1 MALSKASLFL
11 AWTAFLPSL
20 YAAPLLQKRSESGP
34 HITTD
39 FPDPSILRVGST
51 WYAFAGQ
58 SLYDYKST
66 HIQFATSTDFET
78 WTLQPG
84 NDMLPDLPS
93 WVDSSKNHIWAPD
106 INHLD
111 DGRFLLYF
119 SAPTY
124 DTNAPHCI
132 GTAISDSVDGPYTP
146 DETSFACPADQG
158 GAIDASGFRDADGT
172 RYVVYKIDANSLGHG
187 GTCNNGVEPIVPT
200 PILIQQVESDGVTK
214 VGDTSQ
220 LITNDSPEDG
230 PLVEGPSL
238 IHSGDT
244 YYLFYSSN
252 CFTTTN
258 YDVAYATSSSPTSG
272 FTKQG
277 TLFGTGYGGL
287 KGPGGADAAFDNS
300 HFAFAAQK
308 GDGRRGLYTAQITL
322 SGYSVSA

>member
-1 MALSKASLFL
+1 MTLFTASLVL
-11 AWTAFLPSL
+11 AWIALLQFSSTT
-20 YAAPLLQKRSESGP
+20 PLLRKRSESGP

-39 FPDPSILRVGST
+39 FPDPSILRVGDT

-66 HIQFATSTDFET
+66 HIQIATSTDFKT

-84 NDMLPDLPS
+84 DDMLPYLPS
-93 WVDSSKNHIWAPD
+93 WVDSSKNHVWAPD

-111 DGRFLLYF
+111 DGTFLLYF

-124 DTNAPHCI
+124 HTNAPHCI
-132 GTAISDSVDGPYTP
+132 GTATSDTIDGPYIP
-146 DETSFACPADQG
+146 SEESFACPADQG

-187 GTCNNGVEPIVPT
+187 GICNNGVEPIVST
-200 PILIQQVESDGVTK
+200 PILIQQVDSDGVTK
-214 VGDTSQ
+214 IGDTFQ

-230 PLVEGPSL
+230 PLVEGPSM
-238 IHSGDT
+238 IHSGDV

-258 YDVAYATSSSPTSG
+258 YNVAYATSSSPTSG
-272 FTKQG
+272 FMKQG
-277 TLFGTGYGGL
+277 VLFSTAYAGL
-287 KGPGGADAAFDNS
+287 RGPGGADAAFDNS
-300 HFAFAAQK
+300 YFVFAAQI
-308 GDGRRGLYTAQITL
+308 GGGRRGLYTARIWL
-322 SGYSVSA
+322 VGDSVST

>member
-1 MALSKASLFL
+1 MTLFQASLGL
-11 AWTAFLPSL
+11 IWIVLLQPS
-20 YAAPLLQKRSESGP
+20 YTAPLSQRRSQSGP

-39 FPDPSILRVGST
+39 FPDPSILRVGDV

-58 SLYDYKST
+58 SLYDYKSS
-66 HIQFATSTDFET
+66 HIQLATSTDFET

-93 WVDSSKNHIWAPD
+93 WVDASKKHVWAPD
-106 INHLD
+106 VNHLD

-119 SAPTY
+119 SAPTF

-132 GTAISDSVDGPYTP
+132 GTAISDSIDGPYVP
-146 DETSFACPADQG
+146 SEESFACPADQG
-158 GAIDASGFRDADGT
+158 GAIDAAGFRDADGT
-172 RYVVYKIDANSLGHG
+172 RYVVYKIDANSLGSG
-187 GTCNNGVEPIVPT
+187 GSCNNGVEPVVST
-200 PILIQQVESDGVTK
+200 PIVIQEVETDGVSK
-214 VGDTSQ
+214 KGDTYQ

-252 CFTTTN
+252 CFTTTK

-277 TLFGTGYGGL
+277 TLFDTGYGGL
-287 KGPGGADAAFDNS
+287 KGPGGADAAFDNN

-308 GDGRRGLYTAQITL
+308 GDGRRSLYTAFI
-322 SGYSVSA
+322 SPKGDSVSA

>member
-1 MALSKASLFL
+1 MIFLKTSLVLAGIALLQPAS
-11 AWTAFLPSL
+11 T
-20 YAAPLLQKRSESGP
+20 APLVHKRSESGP

-39 FPDPSILRVGST
+39 FPDPSILRVGDT

-58 SLYDYKST
+58 SLYDYTST

-78 WTLQPG
+78 WTLQPA
-84 NDMLPDLPS
+84 NDMLPNLPS
-93 WVDSSKNHIWAPD
+93 WVDASKNHVWAPD

-124 DTNAPHCI
+124 YENAPHCI
-132 GTAISDSVDGPYTP
+132 GTATSDTIDGPYVP
-146 DETSFACPADQG
+146 SDESFACPADQG

-172 RYVVYKIDANSLGHG
+172 RYVVYKIDANSLGNG
-187 GTCNNGVEPIVPT
+187 GLCGNEVEPILST

-214 VGDTSQ
+214 VGDTFE

-230 PLVEGPSL
+230 PLVEGPSM

-287 KGPGGADAAFDNS
+287 RGPGGADAAFDNS

-308 GDGRRGLYTAQITL
+308 GDGRRELYTARITT
-322 SGYSVSA
+322 SGDRVSA